1 MSYPERQPI
10 YKTYE
15 KLVEEIVK
23 NKQSKSY
30 ALGEIN
36 ALEADLLVTF
46 EMIKTRI
53 LLTKEWPKE
62 DWQDQS

>member
-1 MSYPERQPI
+1 MAYPERQPI
-10 YKTYE
+10 YQNYE

-23 NKQSKSY
+23 NKKFKSY

-36 ALEADLLVTF
+36 ALESDILQAF
-46 EMIKTRI
+46 KMIKNRI

-62 DWQDQS
+62 DWKEL